1 MPGLPDFD
9 AARAIRQDVEFD
21 QAGASDLAL
30 ELLRTAAT
38 LELHSDHSRPSA
50 VRSAREEWRG
60 VYGDQFDRRTSI
72 CQSDGRTL
80 AQALRGAAQGLDALA
95 AAARREQ
102 ERREAARA
110 WEEEQRNRN
119 LLEKAADALGDLF
132 IREDDIP
139 PGILPGPEEEP
150 VIRVASQVSPRH

>member
-21 QAGASDLAL
+21 YAGASDLAQD
-30 ELLRTAAT
+30 LLLTAAT
-38 LELHSDHSRPSA
+38 LELHSDHSRPGMA
-50 VRSAREEWRG
+50 RRAREEWRG
-60 VYGDQFDRRTSI
+60 AYGDQFDRRMSI
-72 CQSDGRTL
+72 CLSDGRTL
-80 AQALRGAAQGLDALA
+80 AQALRAAAKGLDALA

-110 WEEEQRNRN
+110 WEEEQRSRN
-119 LLEKAADALGDLF
+119 ILEKAADVVGDLF
-132 IREDDIP
+132 IGEDDIP

-150 VIRVASQVSPRH
+150 VIRIASQVTPRH